1 VASEITS
8 GSAAFDPT
16 LFGMIQVLLP
26 AERLYVHLEELDR
39 QCVELAELTPASPG
53 LQEKAHTIVS
63 QAGMFGLMRMS
74 NCARGVEEACRMGA
88 DRAAALSRFGAT
100 VRDIKL
106 YAVPAV
112 GHLTPVRKSAGGS
125 A

>member
-1 VASEITS
+1 VACEINS
-8 GSAAFDPT
+8 GPTPFDST
-16 LFGMIQVLLP
+16 LFDMIQVLLP
-26 AERLYVHLEELDR
+26 ADRLYVHLEELDR

-74 NCARGVEEACRMGA
+74 DCARGLEEACRMGA
-88 DRAAALSRFGAT
+88 DRAAALSRFGET
-100 VRDIKL
+100 LRDIQL
-106 YAVPAV
+106 YAMPAV
-112 GHLTPVRKSAGGS
+112 AQPPPTRKSAGGS